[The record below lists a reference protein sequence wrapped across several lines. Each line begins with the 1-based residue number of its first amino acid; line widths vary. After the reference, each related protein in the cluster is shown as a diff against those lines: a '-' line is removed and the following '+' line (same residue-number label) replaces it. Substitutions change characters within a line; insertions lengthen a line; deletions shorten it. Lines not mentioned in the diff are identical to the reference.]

1 MAYHQACGE
10 ERLFLMAPHPDNY
23 LNPDLMARTEA
34 ELKRKAEEKRL
45 SYMPLPHSST
55 RWRMIAGNVM
65 LKMVSGQCDAED
77 GERE

>member
-1 MAYHQACGE
+1 MDYHQACGE
-10 ERLFLMAPHPDNY
+10 GRLFLMAPHPDNY
-23 LNPDLMARTEA
+23 LNPELIARTEA
-34 ELKRKAEEKRL
+34 VIKAKDERKGYAYR
-45 SYMPLPHSST
+45 SLPHSST

>member
-1 MAYHQACGE
+1 MAYHQACGAG
-10 ERLFLMAPHPDNY
+10 RLFLMAPHPDNY
-23 LNPDLMARTEA
+23 LTHEPIARTAA
-34 ELKRKAEEKRL
+34 EPKRKAEEKRL